1 MDKAA
6 ADRLEGQLW
15 SAFPEGVIAR
25 VEVLQYGD
33 DPEVEPEQAAARVFF
48 DWPGRLESKKA
59 GPQTVHAFCVAHSA
73 AFDKLRGDLP
83 RFIEWVEF
91 RPDDPPG
98 AANPGGLSYR
108 IEGHRKRAAPQADT
122 PEELTPV
129 MARLGSDDLA
139 TVDTLIA
146 AGIASSR
153 GEALRWALGRVRE
166 HPAYAQLRQR
176 VHDIDELKAQF

>member
-1 MDKAA
+1 MEKAA
-6 ADRLEGQLW
+6 ADRLEEQIR
-15 SAFPEGVIAR
+15 SAFPEGAIAR
-25 VEVLQYGD
+25 VKVLQYGD
-33 DPEVEPEQAAARVFF
+33 DPEVEPGQAAARVFF

-59 GPQTVHAFCVAHSA
+59 GPQTVHAFCVANSA
-73 AFDKLRGDLP
+73 ALDKLGGDLP

-98 AANPGGLSYR
+98 AATPGGLSYR
-108 IEGHRKRAAPQADT
+108 IERHRKRAAPPQEA

-139 TVDTLIA
+139 IVDTLIA
-146 AGIASSR
+146 AGIANSC

-166 HPAYAQLRQR
+166 HPAYAQLQQR
-176 VHDIDELKAQF
+176 VYEIDELKAQF